1 MTTFRAAIVLA
12 ATLLATTPLSGC
24 ALLTKSKPIDIRY
37 FTPEIEAR
45 AEAPAAATG
54 LQLRLG
60 RVTAASYLNERIA
73 YREPA
78 AEIGYYTKLRW
89 AEPPEAFLRRA
100 LSRRLFQDS
109 GVREIV
115 SGTGPSLEVDL
126 EAFEERR
133 ADPPVAR
140 VRVTWRLRDQR
151 TVIVQRTVTVEKPLA
166 AGDPDDAAHTL
177 VAAMGQ
183 ALDSVVGSVTT
194 EVIAALPAPPP
205 PAAPATADAAA
216 R

>member
-1 MTTFRAAIVLA
+1 MTTYRAAF
-12 ATLLATTPLSGC
+12 LLATALLSGC
-24 ALLTKSKPIDIRY
+24 ALLTKSKPVDIRY
-37 FTPEIEAR
+37 FTPELEAR
-45 AEAPAAATG
+45 ADAPAPTASA

-60 RVTAASYLNERIA
+60 RITAAAYLNERIA

-78 AEIGYYTKLRW
+78 AEIGYYGKLRW

-100 LSRRLFQDS
+100 LSRRLFQDH

-133 ADPPVAR
+133 GDTAAAR
-140 VRVTWRLRDQR
+140 VQVTWRLRDNR
-151 TVIVQRTVTVEKPLA
+151 TVIVQRTVTVEKPIG
-166 AGDPDDAAHTL
+166 AGDPDDVAHAL

-194 EVIAALPAPPP
+194 EVIAALPAPVPTI
-205 PAAPATADAAA
+205 PAAPATAEAAA
-216 R
+216 P